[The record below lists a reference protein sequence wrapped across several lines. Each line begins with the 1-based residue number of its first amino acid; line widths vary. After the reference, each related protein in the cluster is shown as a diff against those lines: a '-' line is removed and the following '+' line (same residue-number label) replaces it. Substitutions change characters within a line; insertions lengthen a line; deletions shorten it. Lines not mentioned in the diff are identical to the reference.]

1 MTDRRRCRLS
11 KHKKQTTRSAPSKGT
26 VWGIAIAAVLTVAVV
41 IVLAAALVRGKTP
54 EEPKGLIAELLAW
67 QGASRT
73 VGQEEYD
80 FFYDLAA
87 RDNASAGEEELDR
100 LTRERIAEVNARFAL
115 GSYLDL
121 CEPYDFAVM
130 EFRMEQE
137 NAIRKAKVDNGET
150 VYGATQFDLN
160 TYFSYLDSTLEA
172 EIVNYLVEHADQPM
186 LEQARTYYDAHRSSF
201 EQLVSITY
209 ELEEN
214 GRTTSETLTSAGMRN
229 IQSADGTL
237 ADFLYTAQP
246 GEVLEYQS
254 PDGVP
259 RKATLIDA
267 VYEIPEFDDA
277 ASSAVLSWLNVE
289 VMDELYASIA
299 QNAPVVFELN
309 V

>member
-1 MTDRRRCRLS
+1 M
-11 KHKKQTTRSAPSKGT
+11 
-26 VWGIAIAAVLTVAVV
+26 WGIAIAAVLVLAAV
-41 IVLAAALVRGKTP
+41 IVLASALSRDRTT
-54 EEPKGLIAELLAW
+54 EEPEGLIAELLAW
-67 QGASRT
+67 RGASRT

-80 FFYDLAA
+80 FFYELLVQ
-87 RDNASAGEEELDR
+87 DNASAGEEELDR

-115 GSYLDL
+115 GSYLGL
-121 CEPYDFAVM
+121 CQPYDFAVM

-137 NAIRKAKVDNGET
+137 NAIRKAKADRGET

-186 LEQARTYYDAHRSSF
+186 LEQARVYYDAHRSSF

-214 GRTTSETLTSAGMRN
+214 GQTTSETLTSAGMRS
-229 IQSADGTL
+229 IQNADGTL

-254 PDGVP
+254 PDGVS
-259 RKATLIDA
+259 RRATLIDA
-267 VYEIPEFDDA
+267 VYEIPEFEDTVSA
-277 ASSAVLSWLNVE
+277 AVLAWLNVE
-289 VMDELYASIA
+289 VMDGLYASIA
-299 QNAPVVFELN
+299 QNAPVTFALYT
-309 V
+309 

>member
-1 MTDRRRCRLS
+1 MS
-11 KHKKQTTRSAPSKGT
+11 KHTEKQTKRSAPGGGT
-26 VWGIAIAAVLTVAVV
+26 VWGIAIAAVLVLAAV
-41 IVLAAALVRGKTP
+41 IVLASALSRDRTT
-54 EEPKGLIAELLAW
+54 EEPEGLIAELLAW
-67 QGASRT
+67 RGASRT

-80 FFYDLAA
+80 FFYELLVQ
-87 RDNASAGEEELDR
+87 DNASAGEEELDR

-115 GSYLDL
+115 GSYLGL
-121 CEPYDFAVM
+121 CQPYDFAVM

-137 NAIRKAKVDNGET
+137 NAIRKAKADRGET

-186 LEQARTYYDAHRSSF
+186 LEQARVYYDAHRSSF

-214 GRTTSETLTSAGMRN
+214 GQTTSETLTSAGMRS
-229 IQSADGTL
+229 IQNADGTL

-254 PDGVP
+254 PDGVS
-259 RKATLIDA
+259 RRATLIDA
-267 VYEIPEFDDA
+267 VYEIPEFEDTVSA
-277 ASSAVLSWLNVE
+277 AVLAWLNVD
-289 VMDELYASIA
+289 VMDGLYASIA
-299 QNAPVVFELN
+299 QNAPVTFALYT
-309 V
+309 

>member
-1 MTDRRRCRLS
+1 MS
-11 KHKKQTTRSAPSKGT
+11 KHTEKQTKRSAPGKGT
-26 VWGIAIAAVLTVAVV
+26 VWGIAIAAVLVLAAV
-41 IVLAAALVRGKTP
+41 IVLASALSRDRTT
-54 EEPKGLIAELLAW
+54 EEPEGLIAELLAW
-67 QGASRT
+67 RGASRT

-80 FFYDLAA
+80 FFYELLVQ
-87 RDNASAGEEELDR
+87 DNASAGEEELDR

-115 GSYLDL
+115 GSYLGL
-121 CEPYDFAVM
+121 CQPYDFAVM

-137 NAIRKAKVDNGET
+137 NAIRKAKADRGET

-186 LEQARTYYDAHRSSF
+186 LEQARVYYDAHRSSF

-214 GRTTSETLTSAGMRN
+214 GQTTSETLTSAGMRS
-229 IQSADGTL
+229 IQNADGTL

-254 PDGVP
+254 PDGVS
-259 RKATLIDA
+259 RRATLIDA
-267 VYEIPEFDDA
+267 VYEIPEFEDTVSA
-277 ASSAVLSWLNVE
+277 AVLAWLNVE
-289 VMDELYASIA
+289 VMDGLYASIA
-299 QNAPVVFELN
+299 QNAPVTFALYT
-309 V
+309 